1 MPRYPQGATVRVT
14 VGPFRDATGAL
25 ADASPLTLTVN
36 KPDGTSQAYS
46 ALAHDSTGLYHQ
58 DLPDTDLTVLGA
70 YQWYAVGTVG
80 SFKAVLPSGKFDV
93 FAPDEVT
100 VLSLA
105 DAKDTLDIP
114 QATTKYDDEIARKI
128 ATIEASLERMTGG
141 PIVNRSITERVQ
153 LTSGY
158 TTFVLRKRPVVSVTS
173 ITNVASGATVSTSD
187 LDIDTNSGVIHRK
200 LGWVFVGPYF
210 QSIPAF
216 TVVYIA
222 GQGVVTPAAFSEAA
236 SVILQH
242 LWESQRGQS
251 SVPQYGGEETV
262 TLPGLGYAIPNR
274 AAELLAPYAQEAYV

>member
-36 KPDGTSQAYS
+36 KPDGTTQVYS
-46 ALAHDSTGLYHQ
+46 SLTHDSTGLYHQ
-58 DLPDTDLTVLGA
+58 DLPDTDLAVLGA

-105 DAKDTLDIP
+105 DAKDFIDIP

-128 ATIEASLERMTGG
+128 SVIEGMLERMTGG
-141 PIVNRSITERVQ
+141 PIVNRTIVDERTEVG
-153 LTSGY
+153 SGY
-158 TTFVLRKRPVVSVTS
+158 HTLTVRYRPLVSVTS
-173 ITNVASGATVSTSD
+173 ITDVASGTALAVTD
-187 LDIDTNSGVIHRK
+187 LDVDTATGVIRRK
-200 LGWVFVGPYF
+200 LNLPFWSRGPYYL
-210 QSIPAF
+210 I
-216 TVVYIA
+216 TYVA

-274 AAELLAPYAQEAYV
+274 AAELLAPFAQEAYV